1 MKKIIFLLIVSL
13 ITVFQSFAQDS
24 LYFYNSDG
32 TKSWWYVQPDVI
44 LFKNIDNSS
53 NSILFDTNIVQNIDF
68 WGEEYRKFIEL
79 NLNQNTTNIQIQSV
93 LDLIINSNAFEIFTP
108 AITKFPLESYTS
120 NKYFKTDDQLLVTF
134 NDPMINDATI
144 QNFMSEYGLDLIHQ
158 PSSLLNNSKNWTYI
172 FKINNEIDTLFQ
184 NFFLANLIFE
194 SEPDLVKICQ
204 PNIYSGESLNCQTV
218 SEMNIPNSGIYRTW
232 GIYNNG
238 GIILNSWNGV
248 VDADADICECW
259 GEGYDG
265 SGIKIGVMDFG
276 GFEYNH
282 PDINNLQP
290 GYKLYTNPIELFSNN
305 TYANSDNGHGMAVV
319 GVIGATPNNNNL
331 GAREA
336 VGMAYGSEIHPYLL
350 SNGINSADIIKGLQQ
365 AVIDDIDILNMSFRS
380 AYDQSVALQL
390 DNCFDIGRPSN
401 SMPNSYLGMILVSG
415 SGNTDVQ
422 ESNFPANQT
431 AVIGV
436 GMSNPNDYR
445 SSYNAPNFAWTMNPQ
460 NGSTYGPPSFGYD
473 VVAPGEL
480 MYTLDLQGG
489 NGFDLGDYQL
499 SSGTSV
505 SAPVVS
511 SIAAI
516 LLQKNSQLTNV
527 EVRDMLRNGAEKKY
541 PNIYNY
547 NMYPNEPGYS
557 NEMFYGRVSCINS
570 LDLTTLGYANITP
583 NPKLIIAQ
591 AENDKFTIYVPIQ
604 IEDYQIEII
613 NGQGQKIKTFKNKLD
628 TSGENSITVDLGSL
642 SSGVYFVN
650 LIMKN
655 GLALS
660 GKIVK

>member
-1 MKKIIFLLIVSL
+1 MKKIIFLSIVSL

-93 LDLIINSNAFEIFTP
+93 LDLIINSNAFEIFAP

-134 NDPMINDATI
+134 KDPMINDATI

-238 GIILNSWNGV
+238 GIILNSWTGV

-305 TYANSDNGHGMAVV
+305 TYANSANGHGMAVV

-401 SMPNSYLGMILVSG
+401 SVPNSYLGMILVSG

-431 AVIGV
+431 GVIGV

-460 NGSTYGPPSFGYD
+460 DGSTYGPPSFGYD

-583 NPKLIIAQ
+583 TPKLIIAQ

>member
-1 MKKIIFLLIVSL
+1 MKKIIHLSIVSL
-13 ITVFQSFAQDS
+13 ITMFQSFAQDS

-44 LFKNIDNSS
+44 LFKNIDNSN
-53 NSILFDTNIVQNIDF
+53 NSILFDTNIVQNIDY

-79 NLNQNTTNIQIQSV
+79 NLNQNLSNIQIQSV
-93 LDLIINSNAFEIFTP
+93 LDLIINSNAFEIFAP
-108 AITKFPLESYTS
+108 AITKFPLENYSS
-120 NKYFKTDDQLLVTF
+120 NKYLKTDDQILVTF

-144 QNFMSEYGLDLIHQ
+144 QNFMAEYGLDLIHQ
-158 PSSLLNNSKNWTYI
+158 PSNLLNNSRNWTYI

-194 SEPDLVKICQ
+194 SEPDLIKICQ
-204 PNIYSGESLNCQTV
+204 PNIYSGNELNCQTV

-265 SGIKIGVMDFG
+265 NGIKIGVMDFG

-290 GYKLYTNPIELFSNN
+290 GYKLYTNPIELFSIN
-305 TYANSDNGHGMAVV
+305 TIANSANGHGMAVV

-350 SNGINSADIIKGLQQ
+350 GSINSADIIKGLQQ
-365 AVIDDIDILNMSFRS
+365 AVLDDIDILNMSFRS
-380 AYDQSVALQL
+380 VYDQSVALQL

-401 SMPNSYLGMILVSG
+401 SVPNSYLGMILVSG

-445 SSYNAPNFAWTMNPQ
+445 SSYNAPGFAWTINFQ

-489 NGFDLGDYQL
+489 NGSDFGDYQL

-516 LLQKNSQLTNV
+516 LLQKNSQLTSI
-527 EVRDMLRNGAEKKY
+527 EVRDLLRNGAEKKY

-547 NMYPNEPGYS
+547 NMYPNEPGYN

-570 LDLTTLGYANITP
+570 LDLTTLGYTNITP
-583 NPKLIIAQ
+583 NPKLIIAH
-591 AENDKFTIYVPIQ
+591 AENDNFTIYVPIQ

-628 TSGENSITVDLGSL
+628 SSGENSITVDLGSL

-660 GKIVK
+660 GKILK

>member
-1 MKKIIFLLIVSL
+1 MKKTIILSILSL
-13 ITVFQSFAQDS
+13 ITMINQSFAQDS

-53 NSILFDTNIVQNIDF
+53 NSILFDTNIVENIDF
-68 WGEEYRKFIEL
+68 WGEEYRKFNEL
-79 NLNQNTTNIQIQSV
+79 KLNQNLSNIQIQSV
-93 LDLIINSNAFEIFTP
+93 LDLIINSNAFEIFAP
-108 AITKFPLESYTS
+108 AITKFPLESYIS
-120 NKYFKTDDQLLVTF
+120 GKYLKTDDQLLVTF

-194 SEPDLVKICQ
+194 SEPDLIKICQ
-204 PNIYSGESLNCQTV
+204 PNIYSGDALNCRTV
-218 SEMNIPNSGIYRTW
+218 SEMNNQNGGIYRTW

-238 GIILNSWNGV
+238 GAIFNSWNGV

-265 SGIKIGVMDFG
+265 NGIKIGVMDFG

-282 PDINNLQP
+282 PDIANLQP
-290 GYKLYTNPIELFSNN
+290 GYKLFTNPIESFNTN
-305 TYANSDNGHGMAVV
+305 TYANSANGHGMAVV
-319 GVIGATPNNNNL
+319 GVIGATPNNTNL
-331 GAREA
+331 GARGA
-336 VGMAYGSEIHPYLL
+336 VGMAHGSVIHPYLL
-350 SNGINSADIIKGLQQ
+350 GSINSADIIKGLQQ
-365 AVIDDIDILNMSFRS
+365 VVIDDIDVLNMSFRS
-380 AYDQSVALQL
+380 VFDQSVALQL
-390 DNCFDIGRPSN
+390 ENCFDIGRPSN
-401 SMPNSYLGMILVSG
+401 SSPNGFLGMILVAS
-415 SGNTDVQ
+415 SGNTDLQ
-422 ESNFPANQT
+422 ESNFPANHT
-431 AVIGV
+431 SVIGV

-445 SSYNAPNFAWTMNPQ
+445 SSYNAPVNGWTMNLLD
-460 NGSTYGPPSFGYD
+460 GSTYGPPSYGYD

-480 MYTLDLQGG
+480 MFTLDLQGD
-489 NGFDLGDYQL
+489 NGFDFGDYQL

-516 LLQKNSQLTNV
+516 LLQKNSQLTNTQ
-527 EVRDMLRNGAEKKY
+527 VRDLLRNGAEKKY
-541 PNIYNY
+541 PTFYNY
-547 NMYPNEPGYS
+547 NMYPNVPGYN

-570 LDLTTLGYANITP
+570 LDLTTLGFTDISINP
-583 NPKLIIAQ
+583 NLTIAQ
-591 AENDKFTIYVPIQ
+591 TENNKFIINVPIQ
-604 IEDYQIEII
+604 IEEYQIEII
-613 NGQGQKIKTFKNKLD
+613 NGQGQKIKTFENKLD
-628 TSGENSITVDLGSL
+628 TSGENTITLDLGTL

-650 LIMKN
+650 LLTKN
-655 GLALS
+655 GLSLS
-660 GKIVK
+660 GKIIK

>member
-1 MKKIIFLLIVSL
+1 MKKIIFLSIVSL

-93 LDLIINSNAFEIFTP
+93 LDLIINSNAFEIFAP

-134 NDPMINDATI
+134 KDPMINDATI

-305 TYANSDNGHGMAVV
+305 TYANSANGHGMAVV

-336 VGMAYGSEIHPYLL
+336 VGMAYGSEIHLYLL

-401 SMPNSYLGMILVSG
+401 SVPNSYLGMILVSG

-431 AVIGV
+431 GVIGV

-460 NGSTYGPPSFGYD
+460 DGSTYGPPSFGYD

>member
-1 MKKIIFLLIVSL
+1 MKNRAILLLVFNFYISINCFSQYQHFLQYITPYLSSPVVSGFYHINPSNSFQPGYLYQQYRVNTPDFDNQMILIDYHVDSL
-13 ITVFQSFAQDS
+13 VGYSHYKYQQLYKNIPVEGAGCIEHFNESNKLKYINAKLVDSIKQDTKPRFGPDEAINLLLEKLNSSGRTSFAWDS
-24 LYFYNSDG
+24 
-32 TKSWWYVQPDVI
+32 P
-44 LFKNIDNSS
+44 
-53 NSILFDTNIVQNIDF
+53 
-68 WGEEYRKFIEL
+68 EYEA
-79 NLNQNTTNIQIQSV
+79 QIQQDMNDSTATWYP
-93 LDLIINSNAFEIFTP
+93 DGKNAH
-108 AITKFPLESYTS
+108 
-120 NKYFKTDDQLLVTF
+120 TD
-134 NDPMINDATI
+134 
-144 QNFMSEYGLDLIHQ
+144 
-158 PSSLLNNSKNWTYI
+158 
-172 FKINNEIDTLFQ
+172 
-184 NFFLANLIFE
+184 
-194 SEPDLVKICQ
+194 
-204 PNIYSGESLNCQTV
+204 
-218 SEMNIPNSGIYRTW
+218 
-232 GIYNNG
+232 
-238 GIILNSWNGV
+238 
-248 VDADADICECW
+248 
-259 GEGYDG
+259 
-265 SGIKIGVMDFG
+265 
-276 GFEYNH
+276 H

-290 GYKLYTNPIELFSNN
+290 GYKLYTNPIELFSIN
-305 TYANSDNGHGMAVV
+305 TIANSANGHGMAVV

-350 SNGINSADIIKGLQQ
+350 GSINSADIIKGLQQ
-365 AVIDDIDILNMSFRS
+365 AVLDDIDILNMSFRS
-380 AYDQSVALQL
+380 VYDQSVALQL

-401 SMPNSYLGMILVSG
+401 SVPNSYLGMILVSG

-445 SSYNAPNFAWTMNPQ
+445 SSYNAPGFAWTINFQ

-489 NGFDLGDYQL
+489 NGSDFGDYQL

-516 LLQKNSQLTNV
+516 LLQKNSQLTSI
-527 EVRDMLRNGAEKKY
+527 EVRDLLRNGAEKKY

-547 NMYPNEPGYS
+547 NMYPNEPGYN

-570 LDLTTLGYANITP
+570 LDLTTLGYTNITP
-583 NPKLIIAQ
+583 NPKLIIAH
-591 AENDKFTIYVPIQ
+591 AENDNFTIYVPIQ

-628 TSGENSITVDLGSL
+628 SSGENSITVDLGSL

-660 GKIVK
+660 GKILK